1 MTAPLG
7 MTMSRFARLVFLL
20 LLPFWTACSGG
31 LTGVSVQTAKTV
43 TKAPGNVLVYV
54 SVEDGGKP
62 VDNLSASNFD
72 VYENDLLLDRAST
85 HLELLPR
92 DTAADGHTVLLL
104 DLSGHV
110 TEKDVVR
117 MSRGAEQFVEKVS
130 TTQAVSVL
138 VFDGSPSTRLVARF
152 PRVETAEKRP
162 LPDLTPFVTGD
173 DSRNLNGGLVDAM
186 AVLDEEL
193 SGSVKPVQL
202 GTLVTLVRGPDLAG
216 RKSDDDVYRAIDQ
229 SEYQF
234 YALYP
239 QDTSVPTMNSI
250 GREGKV
256 GFDTIDTLPMTLQE
270 AGMKVRKA
278 WGRNYLVSYC
288 SPARGGE
295 RDVRISVHFTSDKGD
310 ARRGKTRTGFNSD
323 GFEAGCGPLRPLLRA
338 KAEAE
343 AREAEAQAKAEAEAA
358 EERRRAEELAE
369 TKRQAAEAQRKA
381 AAANEA
387 ARRTV
392 EGSSV
397 DEPPADEGDEGAVV
411 APPSSGDYE

>member
-1 MTAPLG
+1 MS
-7 MTMSRFARLVFLL
+7 MTMNLSPLARLAFVLFLPL
-20 LLPFWTACSGG
+20 VTACGS
-31 LTGVSVQTAKTV
+31 LSGVSVQTAKTV
-43 TKAPGNVLVYV
+43 TKAPGNVLIYV
-54 SVEDGGKP
+54 AVEDGDKP

-104 DLSGHV
+104 DLSGNI
-110 TEKDVVR
+110 TDKDVTR
-117 MSRGAEQFVEKVS
+117 ITRGAEHFVEKVS

-138 VFDGSPSTRLVARF
+138 VFDGSPDTRLVARF

-173 DSRNLNGGLVDAM
+173 DSRNLNGGLIEAM
-186 AVLDEEL
+186 AVLEEEL
-193 SGSVKPVQL
+193 SASVKPVQL

-216 RKSDDDVYRAIDQ
+216 RKTDDDVYRAIDH

-234 YALYP
+234 YAIYP
-239 QDTSVPTMNSI
+239 KDASVPTMNSI
-250 GREGKV
+250 GREGKTR
-256 GFDTIDTLPMTLQE
+256 FDTVDTLPMTLQE

-295 RDVRISVHFTSDKGD
+295 RDVRISVHFTSDQGD
-310 ARRGKTRTGFNSD
+310 ARRGKARTSFNSD
-323 GFEAGCGPLRPLLRA
+323 GFEAGCGPLRPVLRA
-338 KAEAE
+338 KQEAE
-343 AREAEAQAKAEAEAA
+343 EREAEAQAKAEAEAA

-369 TKRQAAEAQRKA
+369 TKRLAEESRRKA

-392 EGSSV
+392 EGDST
-397 DEPPADEGDEGAVV
+397 DEPPAEEGDDDGAVV